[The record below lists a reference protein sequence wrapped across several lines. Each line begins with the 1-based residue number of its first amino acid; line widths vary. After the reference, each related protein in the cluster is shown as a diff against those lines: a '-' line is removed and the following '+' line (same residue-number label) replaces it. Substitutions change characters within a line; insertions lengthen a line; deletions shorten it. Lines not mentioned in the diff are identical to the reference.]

1 MAGHAGRFLGVFL
14 GVARAFQRR
23 GDRAALAA
31 NLPAADG
38 AAAAH
43 KERRRERSWG
53 VPVDPVVS
61 KTSFVPPATPVTK
74 KGGETE
80 NKTERKTK
88 KNAKTLIGKVRF
100 TSS

>member
-23 GDRAALAA
+23 GDRAAVAA

-43 KERRRERSWG
+43 KERRRERAWG
-53 VPVDPVVS
+53 VPVDPVVP
-61 KTSFVPPATPVTK
+61 KTSFVPPATSVTEE
-74 KGGETE
+74 KGGGEQK
-80 NKTERKTK
+80 NKTNKQK
-88 KNAKTLIGKVRF
+88 M
-100 TSS
+100 